1 MPRKKTDPEITITP
15 LPGRGLDMMEM
26 LEGMAGDLAM
36 ESGEAMMAAVEFEK
50 ALLNIAHTLAGQ
62 AVRVDELAQEDERV
76 KAAERQIKLLGK
88 LYGQLQVITQP
99 PGR

>member
-1 MPRKKTDPEITITP
+1 MPRKKVDPETTITP

-50 ALLNIAHTLAGQ
+50 ALTSNSSHWCVVSMT
-62 AVRVDELAQEDERV
+62 
-76 KAAERQIKLLGK
+76 
-88 LYGQLQVITQP
+88 
-99 PGR
+99 

>member
-1 MPRKKTDPEITITP
+1 MPRKKADPEITITP

-62 AVRVDELAQEDERV
+62 AIRVDELAQEDERV
-76 KAAERQIKLLGK
+76 KAAERQVKLLEK